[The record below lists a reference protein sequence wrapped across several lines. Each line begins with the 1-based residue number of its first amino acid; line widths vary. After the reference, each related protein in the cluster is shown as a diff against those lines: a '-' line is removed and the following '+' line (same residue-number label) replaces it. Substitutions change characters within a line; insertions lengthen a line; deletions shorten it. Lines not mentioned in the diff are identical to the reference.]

1 MVPHLLSRYKKKK
14 RKNEG
19 RKKEN
24 TSPGELQQG
33 TENGMRK
40 KEKIAKNTKS
50 GSPTQNITNWDEN
63 VF

>member
-24 TSPGELQQG
+24 ISPGELQQG
-33 TENGMRK
+33 TVNGMRK
-40 KEKIAKNTKS
+40 KGENGKEHQVRFPDTKYYKL
-50 GSPTQNITNWDEN
+50 G
-63 VF
+63 